1 MYPPTTRSFHTLSR
15 TLFCLAASLFIIPAI
30 AEENSKQVA
39 NDCNL
44 SQQRDIAFTAPDAKD
59 QLSVNIYGDSCNYA
73 EVDIII
79 TSAKNQIVYEYTGKL
94 IELLPYKVYE
104 PELNNLVSL
113 FVDKMLAV
121 ANSRSTRFLPS
132 YTNSEDYYDT
142 TNDFVVIPAAEY
154 ETLRHQDVPIIWHPT
169 GDSSWVHLVYDAKL
183 QTSRVIMRGG
193 VFH

>member
-1 MYPPTTRSFHTLSR
+1 MHSPLTQSLGNLILTIA
-15 TLFCLAASLFIIPAI
+15 CLTAGLFIMPVVADDTSKPA
-30 AEENSKQVA
+30 A
-39 NDCNL
+39 NNCNL

-73 EVDIII
+73 EVDIVI
-79 TSAKNQIVYEYTGKL
+79 TTAKNQIVYEYTGKL

-104 PELNNLVSL
+104 PELNNLVNL

-132 YTNSEDYYDT
+132 YTNTEDYYDT